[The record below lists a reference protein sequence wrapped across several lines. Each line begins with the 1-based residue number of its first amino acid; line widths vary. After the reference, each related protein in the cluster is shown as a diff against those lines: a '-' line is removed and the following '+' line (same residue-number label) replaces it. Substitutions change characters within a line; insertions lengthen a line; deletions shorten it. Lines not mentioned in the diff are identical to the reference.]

1 MEESKIRTIE
11 DWKTTWI
18 CSACG
23 RENGVSIDVCPGCG
37 LQQKLSYQLGIQ
49 KGIVSPEEAIFFEQR
64 QLEKEKQEKENE
76 EKKQREEYQR
86 EKVREAEE
94 QKIEQRINKDLQ
106 SKAAAVFVFNLLALI
121 LFPNLISR
129 ISGGHDDAGDSL
141 GTAMI
146 LYFVLGVIVLI
157 CVCVAVNI
165 IKTGKGGKGL
175 AIAALVLGIIAIF
188 IYVKEISALDKLKE
202 AYDSFSS
209 YTGY

>member
-1 MEESKIRTIE
+1 MDDSNKRTIE

-76 EKKQREEYQR
+76 IKRQQE
-86 EKVREAEE
+86 EE
-94 QKIEQRINKDLQ
+94 QKERAREEERLRVEHESNKELQ
-106 SKAAAVFVFNLLALI
+106 GKASAVFVFNLLALI

-129 ISGGHDDAGDSL
+129 ISGGQDDAGDSL